1 MSAGHEQPSRRE
13 EGLGRGLLRA
23 CAYTLAGVALL
34 GAATLGGL
42 RMFLPELGRYRP
54 EIEAWLS
61 RIADRQVEFATIDA
75 YWRGW
80 TPVFRITDVR
90 LAGEEARADAPGD
103 PSIRLAVLGF
113 SVDPLELLRSGT
125 LQPREI
131 AAGGASLA
139 VVRRPDGTLAVE
151 GFGPLTPAEPR
162 EGGRLARWLPDRER
176 ISLSASRILWID
188 ERRGSRPLPLDGVT
202 LHLEGGD
209 DRYRLSGSFELPEAG
224 RVDFA
229 MDVAGDPLTT
239 PWTGEAYVTARDVDV
254 ARLGLDALRP
264 GTGEVSGVVSGQVW
278 STWNGGRLVEAE
290 GTIRAQAPGV
300 GRGGDRRGLDEAS
313 ASFEVERDP
322 EGWTLAVRDLAVA
335 TPGGAW
341 TPSGAGAKWT
351 PPRDGRDG
359 VLVVNA
365 GFARIED
372 LLALVAPHGDAP
384 ADPVLHTLIEAV
396 PRGAIED
403 LRLSVPV
410 TDRVE
415 LERARARGRFTHLHL
430 GPESWPVS
438 VHAAGG
444 RFEASGRGMVAE
456 VETGGFRLNA
466 PDWLARPLE
475 GGKLAGAFAA
485 VRSPEGLRMRFDATS
500 HTAEVGRI
508 AAQGRMFEPRDG
520 SPPESNVALSLD
532 PSRIAAVRALLADR
546 VVSEPASRW
555 LDSAVPYGDV
565 RGVRLTFD
573 GRLPETPSGAGAL
586 DATAEQAG
594 IDGSP
599 GAGAGTLGVTAELVV
614 PALGYAPGWP
624 EITDVSAVLGFDGRR
639 LDVRLE
645 SGRILE
651 SSVSEAR
658 ITIEDLGAE
667 TPVAR
672 VEARI
677 EGASANV
684 VRFLAE
690 SPLRARFTPAIDHFA
705 IHGDSAIDLELAIPL
720 GEDDRPIAVAG
731 RIALDDNRI
740 DVPGLHGGLAAV
752 DGTIAFRDAAVESDG
767 ITATWHGTP
776 IRVAAGASPEAPDT
790 TRLSIHGRLTPR
802 LLAAYL
808 HDAGLVETTRP
819 GDSPLLARI
828 RGEAAWSAAVD
839 VPHAGGARPAKLHVA
854 SDLAGL
860 SLDLPPP
867 FGKAGEAVRPLGID
881 SHTTPGGERIVEVR
895 HGGVASA
902 ALRFVPDTG
911 RLRLER
917 GAIRVGAGDAALPD
931 TPGVIVHGAL
941 PVLDT
946 GAWGTFLEDVTAHR
960 APGADA
966 SWLGHVREV
975 SIDAG
980 SVTALGARFP
990 DARIRAAHDAG
1001 GGLRLDL
1008 AGPRLAGMVRIPPDP
1023 DAAPVTADLERIV
1036 LESGFTGAGNAA
1048 HRLDPRAL
1056 PALSFS
1062 ARSFTFGDVDLGHVS
1077 FTTAPSEHGMQ
1088 LERLDAR
1095 AGSFGGEATGSWSV
1109 AGEEHRTEFTTRV
1122 YGDDLGR
1129 MLDSLGFD
1137 GSGVAGGT
1145 TNISLRG
1152 SWTGAPADFALER
1165 LTGVMHFLSSD
1176 GRLTQLEPGVTG
1188 RVFGLLTI
1196 TSLPRRLFLDFGD
1209 LFRDG
1214 FEYDRIEGSFAIEN
1228 GNAHTADLFMDSD
1241 TARFEVVGRT
1251 GLVSEDYDKR
1261 VTVSPK
1267 ISSSLLLLG
1276 LPILNPALLPAWL
1289 AQQFFGRD
1297 IFDKA
1302 FAYQYTVTG
1311 TWNEPAVDLV
1321 RIRKQQQDESP
1332 E

>member
-1 MSAGHEQPSRRE
+1 MSAGHEPPPRRK
-13 EGLGRGLLRA
+13 EGFGRGLLRA
-23 CAYTLAGVALL
+23 CAYTLAGAALL

-90 LAGEEARADAPGD
+90 LAGEEARAD

-139 VVRRPDGTLAVE
+139 VVRRSDGTLAVE

-162 EGGRLARWLPDRER
+162 EGGRLARWIPDRER

-188 ERRGSRPLPLDGVT
+188 ERQGSRPLPLDGVT

-209 DRYRLSGSFELPEAG
+209 DRYRLSGKFELPEAG

-229 MDVAGDPLTT
+229 MDVAGDPPTT
-239 PWTGEAYVTARDVDV
+239 SWTGEAYVAARDVDV

-264 GTGEVSGVVSGQVW
+264 GAGEVSGLVSGQVW

-290 GTIRAQAPGV
+290 GTIRARAPGV
-300 GRGGDRRGLDEAS
+300 VRGGERRGLDEAS
-313 ASFEVERDP
+313 ASFKVERGP

-341 TPSGAGAKWT
+341 PPSGAGAKWT

-359 VLVVNA
+359 ALVVNA

-372 LLALVAPHGDAP
+372 LLALAAPHGEAP
-384 ADPVLHTLIEAV
+384 ADSVLHTLIEAV

-403 LRLSVPV
+403 LRFSAPV

-415 LERARARGRFTHLHL
+415 LERARASGRFTRLHL
-430 GPESWPVS
+430 DPEGWPAS

-485 VRSPEGLRMRFDATS
+485 VRSPEGFRMRLDGTG

-508 AAQGRMFEPRDG
+508 AAEGRMFVPRDG
-520 SPPESNVALSLD
+520 SPPESSATLSLD
-532 PSRIAAVRALLADR
+532 PLRIAAVRALLADR
-546 VVSEPASRW
+546 VVPEPASRW

-565 RGVRLTFD
+565 RRARLTFHD
-573 GRLPETPSGAGAL
+573 LLTETP
-586 DATAEQAG
+586 
-594 IDGSP
+594 P
-599 GAGAGTLGVTAELVV
+599 GAGAETLDVTAELVV
-614 PALGYAPGWP
+614 PVLGYAPGWP
-624 EITDVSAVLGFDGRR
+624 EISDVSAVLGFDGRR

-645 SGRILE
+645 SGRILG
-651 SSVSEAR
+651 SSGEAR
-658 ITIEDLGAE
+658 VTIEDLDAE

-677 EGASANV
+677 EGASANA

-690 SPLRARFTPAIDHFA
+690 SPLRARLTPAIDRFA
-705 IHGDSAIDLELAIPL
+705 IHGDSTIDLGLAIPL

-740 DVPGLHGGLAAV
+740 DVPGLPGGLAAV
-752 DGTIAFRDAAVESDG
+752 NGTIAFRGAEVESDG
-767 ITATWHGTP
+767 ITATWLGTP
-776 IRVAAGASPEAPDT
+776 IRVAADVSPETPDA

-808 HDAGLVETTRP
+808 HDAGLVGTARP

-828 RGEAAWSAAVD
+828 RGETAWNAAVD
-839 VPHAGGARPAKLHVA
+839 IPHAGGARPAKLHVA

-867 FGKAGEAVRPLGID
+867 FGKAGEAVRPLGIG
-881 SHTTPGGERIVEVR
+881 SHATPGGERIVEVR

-902 ALRFVPDTG
+902 ALRFVPDAG

-931 TPGVIVHGAL
+931 APGVTLHGAL

-966 SWLGHVREV
+966 SWLGLLREA

-980 SVTALGARFP
+980 SMTALGARFP
-990 DARIRAAHDAG
+990 EARIRAAHDADG
-1001 GGLRLDL
+1001 NLRLDL
-1008 AGPRLAGMVRIPPDP
+1008 AGPRLEGVVRIPPDP

-1036 LESGFTGAGNAA
+1036 LEPGFIGAGNAA

-1062 ARSFTFGDVDLGHVS
+1062 ARSFTFGDVDLGHLS
-1077 FTTAPSEHGMQ
+1077 FTTAPSEDGMQ
-1088 LERLDAR
+1088 LERLDVR
-1095 AGSFGGEATGSWSV
+1095 AGSFEGDATGSWSV
-1109 AGEEHRTEFTTRV
+1109 AGEEHRTDFNTRIH
-1122 YGDDLGR
+1122 GDDLGR

-1145 TNISLRG
+1145 AEVSLRG

-1165 LTGVMHFLSSD
+1165 LTGTMRFRSTD
-1176 GRLTQLEPGVTG
+1176 GRLTRLEPGVTG
-1188 RVFGLLTI
+1188 RAFGLLTV
-1196 TSLPRRLFLDFGD
+1196 TSLPRRLVLDFSD
-1209 LFRDG
+1209 LFKDG
-1214 FEYDRIEGSFAIEN
+1214 FEYAEIKGNFAIEN
-1228 GNAHTADLFMDSD
+1228 GNAHTTDLFMESD
-1241 TARFEVVGRT
+1241 TARFEIVGRT

-1261 VTVSPK
+1261 VTVIPK
-1267 ISSSLLLLG
+1267 ISSSLALAG
-1276 LPILNPALLPAWL
+1276 LPLLNPVLLPVLL
-1289 AQQFFGRD
+1289 AQKF
-1297 IFDKA
+1297 IAPNVFDKA
-1302 FAYQYTVTG
+1302 FAYRYTVTG
-1311 TWNEPAVDLV
+1311 TWDEPVVELA
-1321 RIRKQQQDESP
+1321 RIRKRQGDGQE
-1332 E
+1332 

>member
-1 MSAGHEQPSRRE
+1 MSAGHEQPPRRE
-13 EGLGRGLLRA
+13 EGFGRWLLRA

-90 LAGEEARADAPGD
+90 LAGEEARAGAPAD

-113 SVDPLELLRSGT
+113 SVDPLELLRSGA

-139 VVRRPDGTLAVE
+139 VVRRSDGTLAVE

-162 EGGRLARWLPDRER
+162 EGSRLARWIPDRER

-188 ERRGSRPLPLDGVT
+188 ERQGSRPLPLDGVT

-209 DRYRLSGSFELPEAG
+209 DRYRLSGAFELPEAG

-229 MDVAGDPLTT
+229 MDVAGDPLTAS
-239 PWTGEAYVTARDVDV
+239 WTGEAYVAARDVDV

-264 GTGEVSGVVSGQVW
+264 GAGEVSGLVSGQVW

-290 GTIRAQAPGV
+290 GTIRARAPGV

-313 ASFEVERDP
+313 ASFKVERGP
-322 EGWTLAVRDLAVA
+322 EGWTLAVRDFAVA

-341 TPSGAGAKWT
+341 PSSGAGAKWT

-359 VLVVNA
+359 ALVVNA

-372 LLALVAPHGDAP
+372 LLALAAPHGEAP
-384 ADPVLHTLIEAV
+384 ADSVLHTLIEAA

-415 LERARARGRFTHLHL
+415 LERASASGRFTRLHF
-430 GPESWPVS
+430 GPAGGPVS

-456 VETGGFRLNA
+456 VETGGLRLNA

-475 GGKLAGAFAA
+475 GEKLAGAFAA
-485 VRSPEGLRMRFDATS
+485 VRSPEGFRMWFEGSS

-508 AAQGRMFEPRDG
+508 AAEGRMFEPRDG
-520 SPPESNVALSLD
+520 SPLESSVALSLA

-546 VVSEPASRW
+546 VVPGPASRW

-565 RGVRLTFD
+565 RGARLTFD
-573 GRLPETPSGAGAL
+573 GPLPETPSGAGAL
-586 DATAEQAG
+586 DATAARAG

-614 PALGYAPGWP
+614 PVLGYAPGWP
-624 EITDVSAVLGFDGRR
+624 EISDVSAVLGFDGRR

-651 SSVSEAR
+651 SNVREAR
-658 ITIEDLGAE
+658 VTIEDLDAE

-672 VEARI
+672 VEAHI
-677 EGASANV
+677 EGASANA

-690 SPLRARFTPAIDHFA
+690 SPLRARLTPAIDRFA
-705 IHGDSAIDLELAIPL
+705 IHGDSTIDLELAIPL
-720 GEDDRPIAVAG
+720 GEDGRPIAVAG

-740 DVPGLHGGLAAV
+740 DVPGIHGGLAAV
-752 DGTIAFRDAAVESDG
+752 NGTIAFRGAAVESDG
-767 ITATWHGTP
+767 ITATWLGTP
-776 IRVAAGASPEAPDT
+776 IRVVAGASPEAPDA

-808 HDAGLVETTRP
+808 HDAGLVGTARP

-828 RGEAAWSAAVD
+828 RGEAAWNAAVD

-867 FGKAGEAVRPLGID
+867 FGKAGEAVRPLGIG
-881 SHTTPGGERIVEVR
+881 SHVTPGGERIVEVR

-902 ALRFVPDTG
+902 ALRFVPDAG

-917 GAIRVGAGDAALPD
+917 GTIRVGAGDAALPD
-931 TPGVIVHGAL
+931 TPGVTLHGAL

-946 GAWGTFLEDVTAHR
+946 GAWSTFLEDVTAHR

-966 SWLGHVREV
+966 SWLGLVREA

-980 SVTALGARFP
+980 SMTALGTRFP
-990 DARIRAAHDAG
+990 EARIRAAHDAG

-1008 AGPRLAGMVRIPPDP
+1008 AGPLLEGVVRIPSDP
-1023 DAAPVTADLERIV
+1023 GAAPVIADLERIV

-1062 ARSFTFGDVDLGHVS
+1062 ARSFTFGDVDLGHLS

-1088 LERLDAR
+1088 LERLGVR
-1095 AGSFGGEATGSWSV
+1095 AGSFEGEATGSWSV

-1122 YGDDLGR
+1122 HGDDLGR

-1137 GSGVAGGT
+1137 GSEVAGGT
-1145 TNISLRG
+1145 TSISLRG

-1165 LTGVMHFLSSD
+1165 LAGVMHFLSTD

-1188 RVFGLLTI
+1188 RVFGLLAV
-1196 TSLPRRLFLDFGD
+1196 TSLPRRLILDFSD

-1214 FEYDRIEGSFAIEN
+1214 FEYDRIDGSFAIEN
-1228 GNAHTADLFMDSD
+1228 GNAHTADLLMDSD
-1241 TARFEVVGRT
+1241 TARFKVVGRT

-1261 VTVSPK
+1261 VTVFPK
-1267 ISSSLLLLG
+1267 ISSSLALLG

-1289 AQQFFGRD
+1289 AQQVFGRKV
-1297 IFDKA
+1297 FDKA

-1311 TWNEPAVDLV
+1311 TWNEPVVELA
-1321 RIRKQQQDESP
+1321 RIRKRQDDGQE
-1332 E
+1332 

>member
-90 LAGEEARADAPGD
+90 LAGEEARADAPAD

-113 SVDPLELLRSGT
+113 SVDPLELLRSGA

-139 VVRRPDGTLAVE
+139 VVRRSDGTLAVD
-151 GFGPLTPAEPR
+151 GFGPLTPAAPR

-188 ERRGSRPLPLDGVT
+188 ERHGSRPLRLDGVT

-239 PWTGEAYVTARDVDV
+239 PWTGEAYVAARDVDV

-264 GTGEVSGVVSGQVW
+264 GTEEVSGVVSGQVW

-290 GTIRAQAPGV
+290 GTIHARAPGV
-300 GRGGDRRGLDEAS
+300 GRGRDRRGFDEAS
-313 ASFEVERDP
+313 ASFKVEHDP

-341 TPSGAGAKWT
+341 PPSGAGAKWT

-365 GFARIED
+365 EFARIED
-372 LLALVAPHGDAP
+372 LLALAVPHGDAP

-415 LERARARGRFTHLHL
+415 LERARARGRFTRLHL
-430 GPESWPVS
+430 GPEGWPVS

-520 SPPESNVALSLD
+520 SPPESSVALSLD

-546 VVSEPASRW
+546 VVPEPASRW

-565 RGVRLTFD
+565 RGARLTFD
-573 GRLPETPSGAGAL
+573 GPLPETPSGAGAL

-651 SSVSEAR
+651 SSGEAR

-677 EGASANV
+677 EGASANA

-705 IHGDSAIDLELAIPL
+705 IHGDSTIDLELAIPL
-720 GEDDRPIAVAG
+720 GDDRPITVAG

-752 DGTIAFRDAAVESDG
+752 NGTIAFRGAAVESDG
-767 ITATWHGTP
+767 ITATWHGEP
-776 IRVAAGASPEAPDT
+776 IRVAAGASPEAPDA

-881 SHTTPGGERIVEVR
+881 SHATPGGERIVEVR

-931 TPGVIVHGAL
+931 TPGVTLHGAL
-941 PVLDT
+941 PLLDT
-946 GAWGTFLEDVTAHR
+946 GAWSAFLEDTTAHR

-990 DARIRAAHDAG
+990 EARIRAAHDAG

-1095 AGSFGGEATGSWSV
+1095 AGSFEGEATGSWSV

-1129 MLDSLGFD
+1129 LLGSLGFD

-1165 LTGVMHFLSSD
+1165 LTGVMHFLSTD

-1196 TSLPRRLFLDFGD
+1196 TSLPRRLFLDFSD

-1214 FEYDRIEGSFAIEN
+1214 FEYDRIDGSFAIEN

-1289 AQQFFGRD
+1289 AQQFFGRN

-1311 TWNEPAVDLV
+1311 TWNEPAVDLA
-1321 RIRKQQQDESP
+1321 RIRKQQDDSP
-1332 E
+1332 N

>member
-13 EGLGRGLLRA
+13 EGFGRGLLRA

-90 LAGEEARADAPGD
+90 LAGEEARADAPAD

-113 SVDPLELLRSGT
+113 SVDPLELLRSGV

-131 AAGGASLA
+131 AASGASLA

-151 GFGPLTPAEPR
+151 GFGPLTPAAPR

-188 ERRGSRPLPLDGVT
+188 ERHGSRPLQLDGVT

-239 PWTGEAYVTARDVDV
+239 PWTGEAYVAARDVDV

-264 GTGEVSGVVSGQVW
+264 GAGEVSGVVSGQVW
-278 STWNGGRLVEAE
+278 STWNDGRLVEAE
-290 GTIRAQAPGV
+290 GTIRARAPGV
-300 GRGGDRRGLDEAS
+300 GRGENRRGLDEAS
-313 ASFEVERDP
+313 ASFKVERDP

-341 TPSGAGAKWT
+341 PPSGAGAKWT

-372 LLALVAPHGDAP
+372 LLALAVPHGDAP

-415 LERARARGRFTHLHL
+415 LERARARGRFTRLHL
-430 GPESWPVS
+430 GPEGWPVS

-520 SPPESNVALSLD
+520 SPPESSVALSLD

-546 VVSEPASRW
+546 VLPEPASRW

-565 RGVRLTFD
+565 RGARLTFD
-573 GRLPETPSGAGAL
+573 GLLPETPSGAGAL

-624 EITDVSAVLGFDGRR
+624 EISDVSAVLGFDGRR

-651 SSVSEAR
+651 SSGEAR

-677 EGASANV
+677 EGASANA

-705 IHGDSAIDLELAIPL
+705 IHGDSTIDLELAIPL
-720 GEDDRPIAVAG
+720 GEDGRPITVAG

-752 DGTIAFRDAAVESDG
+752 NGTIAFRGAAVESDG
-767 ITATWHGTP
+767 ITATWHGEP
-776 IRVAAGASPEAPDT
+776 IRVAAGASPEAPDA

-931 TPGVIVHGAL
+931 TPGVTLHGAL
-941 PVLDT
+941 PLLDT
-946 GAWGTFLEDVTAHR
+946 GAWSAFLEDATAHR
-960 APGADA
+960 APDADA

-990 DARIRAAHDAG
+990 EARIRAAHDAG

-1109 AGEEHRTEFTTRV
+1109 TGEEHRTEFTTRV

-1129 MLDSLGFD
+1129 LLGSLGFD

-1165 LTGVMHFLSSD
+1165 LTGVMHFLSTD

-1196 TSLPRRLFLDFGD
+1196 TSLPRRLFLDFSD
-1209 LFRDG
+1209 LFKDG
-1214 FEYDRIEGSFAIEN
+1214 FEYDRIDGSFAIEN

-1289 AQQFFGRD
+1289 AQQFFGRN

-1311 TWNEPAVDLV
+1311 TWNEPAVDLA
-1321 RIRKQQQDESP
+1321 RIRKQQDDSP
-1332 E
+1332 N